1 MTNINYDERIPN
13 NVGIGDNRRLKRALE
28 AWQPAFLDWWRSN
41 GPDGFME
48 NDIYLRTAIS
58 VEPDGWMN
66 FDYVK
71 MPDYRWGVFLMPTGE
86 DRKINFGRHK
96 GEPAWQEVPGEYR
109 APLRRMIVIQ
119 GDTEPA
125 SVEQQRYLGH
135 TCPSLYDLRSLFQ
148 VNVEEGRHLWAMAYL
163 LHAYFGRDGRDEAD
177 ALLQRHSGHADR
189 PRILG
194 AFNEK
199 TPDWLSFFMFTTFT
213 DRDGKFQLA
222 SLAESGFDPLARSC
236 QFMLREEGYHMST
249 GERGVGRIVRRTCEV
264 MREHKTDDVRKH
276 GVVDLPTLQKY
287 VNFHCSV
294 SMDLFGAEIST
305 NAANSYA
312 MGIKG
317 RFREET
323 IDDDHVLTD
332 ASYPVEAW
340 TGSEFKVKD
349 EPALTALNERLR
361 NDYYAECARI
371 VEGWSEIIREHGIDF
386 ELTLPHHAF
395 HRAVGSFAEM
405 SFTPTGEPIS
415 KEQWNESRDKWVPND
430 DDHAFVGSLMQEP
443 TTEPGKFANWIAP
456 PDRGLNRLP
465 LDFEYVRLA

>member
-1 MTNINYDERIPN
+1 MTSINYDERIPN

-28 AWQPAFLDWWRSN
+28 AWQPAFLDWWHSN

-222 SLAESGFDPLARSC
+222 SLAESGFDPLARR
-236 QFMLREEGYHMST
+236 LPVYVAR
-249 GERGVGRIVRRTCEV
+249 RGLSHVNRRT
-264 MREHKTDDVRKH
+264 RRRA
-276 GVVDLPTLQKY
+276 
-287 VNFHCSV
+287 HCSTHLRGDAGTQNRRCPQARSGRPSDV
-294 SMDLFGAEIST
+294 AKICQLSLQCIDGSVRCRDL
-305 NAANSYA
+305 NQ
-312 MGIKG
+312 
-317 RFREET
+317 RR
-323 IDDDHVLTD
+323 
-332 ASYPVEAW
+332 
-340 TGSEFKVKD
+340 
-349 EPALTALNERLR
+349 
-361 NDYYAECARI
+361 
-371 VEGWSEIIREHGIDF
+371 
-386 ELTLPHHAF
+386 
-395 HRAVGSFAEM
+395 
-405 SFTPTGEPIS
+405 
-415 KEQWNESRDKWVPND
+415 Q
-430 DDHAFVGSLMQEP
+430 
-443 TTEPGKFANWIAP
+443 
-456 PDRGLNRLP
+456 
-465 LDFEYVRLA
+465 

>member
-1 MTNINYDERIPN
+1 MSSINYDERIPN
-13 NVGIGDNRRLKRALE
+13 NVGIADNRRLKRALE

-48 NDIYLRTAIS
+48 KDVYLRTAIS

-71 MPDYRWGVFLMPTGE
+71 MPDYRWGVFLMPSSDE
-86 DRKINFGRHK
+86 RKINFGRHK

-177 ALLQRHSGHADR
+177 ALLQRHSGHEDR

-194 AFNEK
+194 AFNEE

-249 GERGVGRIVRRTCEV
+249 GERGVGRIIRRTCEV
-264 MREHKTDDVRKH
+264 MCEHKTDDVRKH
-276 GVVDLPTLQKY
+276 GVIDLPTLQKY

-317 RFREET
+317 RFREEG
-323 IDDDHVLTD
+323 IDDDHLLTD

-340 TGSEFKVKD
+340 TGSEFKFSD
-349 EPALTALNERLR
+349 EPALTTLNERLR

-371 VEGWSEIIREHGIDF
+371 VDSWNEIIREFGIAF
-386 ELTLPHHAF
+386 ELRLPHHAF
-395 HRAVGSFAEM
+395 HRAVGSFAELE
-405 SFTPTGEPIS
+405 FTPTGELIT
-415 KEQWNESRDKWVPND
+415 KEQWNENHDKWIPND
-430 DDHAFVGSLMQEP
+430 DDHVFVRSLMQEP
-443 TTEPGKFANWIAP
+443 VTEPGKFANWIAP

-465 LDFEYVRLA
+465 LDFEYVRLS